1 MPTGSRRAAEPLL
14 SVSQFA
20 AREGVTRARVLQFL
34 AENRIPGARRAGHQW
49 VIPATA
55 TIVRRAPGR
64 PRKPRL
70 SDDAGMLLRRMARKY
85 VWWLRPVEALKQ
97 PSRVVSQVMELG
109 DHDDVCRLEAALGR
123 KALVAALLQAEPG
136 RFSRPSWA
144 YWHYRLRLARP
155 GAVPALPGRV
165 IP

>member
-1 MPTGSRRAAEPLL
+1 MPKASRRAVEPLL

-20 AREGVTRARVLQFL
+20 AREGVTRARVLQLL
-34 AENRIPGARRAGHQW
+34 ADGRIAGARRAGHQW

-64 PRKPRL
+64 PRKPRV
-70 SDDAGMLLRRMARKY
+70 SDGAGRLLHRMAQKY
-85 VWWLRPVEALKQ
+85 VWWLRPAEALKQ

-109 DHDDVCRLEAALGR
+109 EYDDVCRLEAALGR
-123 KALVAALLQAEPG
+123 KGLVAALRAAEPG
-136 RFSRPSWA
+136 RFSPPSWA
-144 YWHYRLRLARP
+144 YWHYRLRLAPP
-155 GAVPALPGRV
+155 GAVPPLRHRV